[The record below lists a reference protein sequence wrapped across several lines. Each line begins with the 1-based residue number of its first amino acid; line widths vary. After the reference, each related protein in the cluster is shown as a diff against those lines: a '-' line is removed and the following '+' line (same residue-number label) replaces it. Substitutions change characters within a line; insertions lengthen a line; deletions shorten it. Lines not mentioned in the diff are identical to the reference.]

1 VSVHKSLAARAG
13 RNVPVAT
20 VIGLSLVAL
29 IVATLSFNRF
39 FFAILV
45 AIVMIPSVIE
55 FARGSASNGVHLDP
69 ILLSVVSIAIV
80 LAAWSDGFE
89 GIAVAVAVSTPV
101 VLISR
106 LRKGSEN
113 FLANATGS
121 LFALLYLPIPAAFAV
136 MLAHP
141 SDGRARVMIFIAAVS
156 LSDTGG
162 LIAGVLFGKHPLALR
177 ISPKKT
183 WEGVLGSFILSTIGT
198 SILFGI
204 WFNQV
209 WWHGAILALVAILAG
224 TSGDLI
230 ESALKRDMGVK
241 DMGKALPGH
250 GGFLDRLDS
259 LLITAPFA
267 FLIIRLLV

>member
-1 VSVHKSLAARAG
+1 MSENKSLAARAG

-29 IVATLSFNRF
+29 IVATLSFNRV

-55 FARGSASNGVHLDP
+55 FSRGSASNGVKLDP
-69 ILLSVVSIAIV
+69 ILLSIVSIAIV

-89 GIAVAVAVSTPV
+89 GIAVTVAVSTPV

-162 LIAGVLFGKHPLALR
+162 LIAGVLFGKHPLALQ

-204 WFNQV
+204 WFHQI